1 MGRLCCVMTEKVVLS
16 LLTPGLEEVLPSPVQ
31 QFIFGESGGFQRADP
46 ERVKL
51 QIHLKCC
58 LDP

>member
-1 MGRLCCVMTEKVVLS
+1 MLS
-16 LLTPGLEEVLPSPVQ
+16 LLTPGLGEVLPSPVQ

-46 ERVKL
+46 KCVKL
-51 QIHLKCC
+51 KIHLKCC